1 MAESPPPNPT
11 ISGDS
16 IKVIAETVGIANLKG
31 EVAEALAADVE
42 YRLRDLVQEALKF
55 MKHGRRETLSTDD
68 VNFALRLRNAEPLY
82 GFASGEAPRFCRATG
97 ASDVYYLDDPEV
109 NLADLVAKPLPKVPL
124 EPSFCTHWLAVHGA
138 QPAVAQNPTDH
149 EVAAASAQARKRRRE
164 DDVPASAAAGGGGV
178 DVVPLARHALTKEQQ
193 DWLDKVT
200 AAVRATKDHAPLD
213 TPPAGVSQVLASAL
227 RSVAQDGGTHPLSPY
242 LVKFVS
248 DEVNSNLRCLPML
261 QGLMRLLQAMLS
273 SLSVDLEPSL
283 HQLMPAVL
291 TCVVGKRLCS
301 SPLEDHWRLRHQA
314 AWLATQLLDRY
325 KDKYPDLLPR
335 VTQTLLEAL
344 RDRRKPLSTHYGA
357 IVGLQM
363 LGPLVV
369 HCLLLPAIP
378 AYLAQLDAPHGLAT
392 SLPAAGSAASAAR

>member
-1 MAESPPPNPT
+1 MAESSAPNPT

-138 QPAVAQNPTDH
+138 QPAVPQNPSED
-149 EVAAASAQARKRRRE
+149 EVAAARAQARKRRRE
-164 DDVPASAAAGGGGV
+164 EEAPAPAAAAGGV

-200 AAVRATKDHAPLD
+200 AAVRATRDHGPLD

-242 LVKFVS
+242 LVKFIC
-248 DEVNSNLRCLPML
+248 DEVERRLPNPIPDPDH
-261 QGLMRLLQAMLS
+261 
-273 SLSVDLEPSL
+273 VT
-283 HQLMPAVL
+283 L
-291 TCVVGKRLCS
+291 TVW
-301 SPLEDHWRLRHQA
+301 P
-314 AWLATQLLDRY
+314 
-325 KDKYPDLLPR
+325 
-335 VTQTLLEAL
+335 
-344 RDRRKPLSTHYGA
+344 
-357 IVGLQM
+357 
-363 LGPLVV
+363 
-369 HCLLLPAIP
+369 
-378 AYLAQLDAPHGLAT
+378 
-392 SLPAAGSAASAAR
+392 

>member
-1 MAESPPPNPT
+1 MAESSAPNPT

-138 QPAVAQNPTDH
+138 QPAVPQNPSED
-149 EVAAASAQARKRRRE
+149 EVAAARAQARKRRRDE
-164 DDVPASAAAGGGGV
+164 EVPAPAAAAGDV
-178 DVVPLARHALTKEQQ
+178 EVVPLARHALTKEQQ

-200 AAVRATKDHAPLD
+200 AAVRATRDHGPLD
-213 TPPAGVSQVLASAL
+213 PPPAGVSQVHASAL
-227 RSVAQDGGTHPLSPY
+227 TLTRTLTLTLTLTLALALTLTLTLTLTLALARS
-242 LVKFVS
+242 F
-248 DEVNSNLRCLPML
+248 
-261 QGLMRLLQAMLS
+261 
-273 SLSVDLEPSL
+273 
-283 HQLMPAVL
+283 
-291 TCVVGKRLCS
+291 
-301 SPLEDHWRLRHQA
+301 
-314 AWLATQLLDRY
+314 
-325 KDKYPDLLPR
+325 
-335 VTQTLLEAL
+335 
-344 RDRRKPLSTHYGA
+344 
-357 IVGLQM
+357 
-363 LGPLVV
+363 
-369 HCLLLPAIP
+369 
-378 AYLAQLDAPHGLAT
+378 
-392 SLPAAGSAASAAR
+392 

>member
-1 MAESPPPNPT
+1 MAEPSAPIPT

-138 QPAVAQNPTDH
+138 QPAVPQNPSED
-149 EVAAASAQARKRRRE
+149 EVAAARAQARKRRRDE
-164 DDVPASAAAGGGGV
+164 EAPAPAAAAGDV
-178 DVVPLARHALTKEQQ
+178 EVVPLARHALTKEQQ

-200 AAVRATKDHAPLD
+200 AAVRATRDHGPLD

-242 LVKFVS
+242 LVKFIC
-248 DEVNSNLRCLPML
+248 DEVKRRLPNPIPDPDPDPHH
-261 QGLMRLLQAMLS
+261 
-273 SLSVDLEPSL
+273 VT
-283 HQLMPAVL
+283 L
-291 TCVVGKRLCS
+291 TLALGHL
-301 SPLEDHWRLRHQA
+301 PL
-314 AWLATQLLDRY
+314 T
-325 KDKYPDLLPR
+325 LPP
-335 VTQTLLEAL
+335 
-344 RDRRKPLSTHYGA
+344 KH
-357 IVGLQM
+357 
-363 LGPLVV
+363 
-369 HCLLLPAIP
+369 
-378 AYLAQLDAPHGLAT
+378 
-392 SLPAAGSAASAAR
+392 